1 MILGERRLREPMFCP
16 SWEGDRVI
24 CIESGMKNDDLPEGV
39 ISQECRDFVSDSEE
53 EEVVLTFVQWAKETF
68 ETSLFQR
75 YFLKDIF
82 YGLDGSDLYKAPR
95 SHGRLVVP
103 KDVRV
108 ILDFIRRMTDVHER
122 VFVRDVVVLLNL
134 TKKVY
139 VRLSPAIDKIED
151 SEVTI
156 PDNFHLLGTLLLI
169 PICWSSDP
177 STSMGH
183 KGEDLHRGSWAGDRF
198 EFTRKD
204 VLDSRLEQE
213 KGEWKDASK
222 EVVDLLQVLYCTSQR

>member
-82 YGLDGSDLYKAPR
+82 YGLESGWER
-95 SHGRLVVP
+95 SLQSSQKSRETRSSKGRQSHL
-103 KDVRV
+103 
-108 ILDFIRRMTDVHER
+108 
-122 VFVRDVVVLLNL
+122 
-134 TKKVY
+134 
-139 VRLSPAIDKIED
+139 RLHKED
-151 SEVTI
+151 
-156 PDNFHLLGTLLLI
+156 
-169 PICWSSDP
+169 
-177 STSMGH
+177 
-183 KGEDLHRGSWAGDRF
+183 DR
-198 EFTRKD
+198 
-204 VLDSRLEQE
+204 
-213 KGEWKDASK
+213 
-222 EVVDLLQVLYCTSQR
+222 CT